1 LWRGIYSE
9 RNCEMWGSS
18 VGGRVYA
25 RTPRPRGKRMPEQ
38 LVIENLTVRYGDT
51 AVVKNLDLR
60 INAGEW
66 VTLLGPSGC
75 GKTTIL
81 RCIAGLERCSGGSIR
96 IGNRLVASPSGET
109 PPELRNVNMVFQNY
123 AVWPHMTVR
132 QNVSFGLKLMKLS
145 PAEVRRRTE
154 QALDLVGLGAYGE
167 RYGTELSGGQQQRV
181 ALARAIVTEPDLLL
195 FDEPLSNL
203 DAALREQMR
212 VELRELHDRLGK
224 TAIYVTHDQSEAMA
238 MSDRVVLINEGRIA
252 QDGTPRELFERPSTR
267 FAAQFLGFANMWDG
281 VLSDIGPS
289 GELSVTIDPSGS
301 RLHVLDPN
309 ARRHIGARG
318 SVCARAERVE
328 IAARPTA
335 DAHLNMWAGR
345 IKRVS
350 YQGSTIRYEVK
361 IGETGELIVRAETH
375 PRLSLAPGDE
385 VCVRIPPGDLVW
397 LPGDGESPGGI
408 ELEETLEPQ
417 EHTRPSQAPHPCP

>member
-1 LWRGIYSE
+1 
-9 RNCEMWGSS
+9 
-18 VGGRVYA
+18 
-25 RTPRPRGKRMPEQ
+25 MPDQ

-51 AVVKNLDLR
+51 AVVKNLDLCIR
-60 INAGEW
+60 AGEW

-81 RCIAGLERCSGGSIR
+81 RCIAGLERCSTGSIR

-123 AVWPHMTVR
+123 AVWPHMTVL

-145 PAEVRRRTE
+145 PAEVRRRAQ

-203 DAALREQMR
+203 DASLREQMR

-224 TAIYVTHDQSEAMA
+224 TAIYVTHDQSEAMV
-238 MSDRVVLINEGRIA
+238 MSDRVVLINEGRVA
-252 QDGTPRELFERPSTR
+252 QDGTPRELFERPTTR
-267 FAAQFLGFANMWDG
+267 FAAQFLGVANIWEG
-281 VLSDIGPS
+281 VLSDIGAP
-289 GELSVTIDPSGS
+289 GELNVTLDPGGS
-301 RLHVLDPN
+301 RLQVLDPN
-309 ARRHIGARG
+309 AKPPIGARG

-335 DAHLNMWAGR
+335 GAAPNMWSGR

-350 YQGSTIRYEVK
+350 YQGSTIRYEVQTREP
-361 IGETGELIVRAETH
+361 GEQIVQVETH
-375 PRLSLAPGDE
+375 PRLSFAPGDE
-385 VCVRIPPGDLVW
+385 VWVRIQPSDLVW
-397 LPGDGESPGGI
+397 LSIDQQPSDAV
-408 ELEETLEPQ
+408 ELEETLEPEEQ
-417 EHTRPSQAPHPCP
+417 ARRSQAPQPSP